1 MKSIIFPALFFFV
14 TILFAIPANAT
25 STGMNVRILPMDCVF
40 NVVNV
45 GGKQQI
51 VYVTP
56 EECGQVVTP
65 IDPGASGGSSSNQNS
80 GLNLTQQPTLRVP
93 SLQNNSNNQAPWYFP
108 AESSPGAS
116 VTPGLSTR
124 PSGDGIILLNLFPEY
139 LRNKNDTGKDLS
151 LSAGQAVYFDYKDI
165 RYIITIVEVTSD
177 SVSLLFTQVLS
188 MNGKDSNVLGDKAL
202 HDTLSKGMSGEYS
215 LTGED
220 GAHIRI
226 TYLGT
231 NNGVATLKF
240 KELGRSSASDNC
252 SPENPCWLWLFII
265 MVVVNMVVIYLL
277 IKKRQK
283 NNDVDSEPSFHK
295 QT

>member
-1 MKSIIFPALFFFV
+1 MKNIIFPAIFFFV
-14 TILFAIPANAT
+14 TMLLSLPANAT

-56 EECGQVVTP
+56 TECGQVVTP
-65 IDPGASGGSSSNQNS
+65 VDPDNSGGSSSNQNS
-80 GLNLTQQPTLRVP
+80 GSSLGLTQQPTLRVP
-93 SLQNNSNNQAPWYFP
+93 SSQNNSNNQAPWYFP

-151 LSAGQAVYFDYKDI
+151 LSTGQAVYFDYKGI
-165 RYIITIVEVTSD
+165 RYTITIIEVTSD

-188 MNGKDSNVLGDKAL
+188 ANSKDANVLGDKAL

-240 KELGRSSASDNC
+240 KELEQSSASENC

-265 MVVVNMVVIYLL
+265 MLVVNMVVIYLL

-283 NNDVDSEPSFHK
+283 DNDANSG
-295 QT
+295 